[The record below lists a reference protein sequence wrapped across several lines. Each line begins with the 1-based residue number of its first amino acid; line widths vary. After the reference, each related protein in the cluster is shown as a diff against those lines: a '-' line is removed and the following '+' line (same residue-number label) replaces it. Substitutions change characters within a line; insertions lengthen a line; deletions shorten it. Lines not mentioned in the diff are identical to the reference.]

1 MSLFPQRL
9 HWLEVLGLSGA
20 LALATGIGLGLALR
34 SSADSEQGPLRSEQ
48 SFPSEGDWPVGPP
61 SSRGGEEKPE

>member
-20 LALATGIGLGLALR
+20 LALAAGAGLGLALR
-34 SSADSEQGPLRSEQ
+34 SSADFEQGPLRSEQ
-48 SFPSEGDWPVGPP
+48 SFPPQGDWPVAPP
-61 SSRGGEEKPE
+61 SSLAGEEKPE

>member
-20 LALATGIGLGLALR
+20 LVLAAGLGLGLALR
-34 SSADSEQGPLRSEQ
+34 SSADSDQSPLRLEQ
-48 SFPSEGDWPVGPP
+48 SFPPQGDWPVGPP
-61 SSRGGEEKPE
+61 SSQGREEKPE